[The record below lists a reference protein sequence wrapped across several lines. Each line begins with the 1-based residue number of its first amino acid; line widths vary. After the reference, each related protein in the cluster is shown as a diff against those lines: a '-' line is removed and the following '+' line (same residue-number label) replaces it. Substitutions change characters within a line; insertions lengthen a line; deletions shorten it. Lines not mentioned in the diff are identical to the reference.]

1 MNFDLAINNYNINEL
16 RDMFELPEKY
26 DKNMID
32 MKETKIIDNIIKN
45 KNINE
50 ENKLKIIY
58 FLIKAKNILS
68 DHIANNNSNNN
79 EMMIVSKQASANN
92 KPPTRE
98 ALPKTELLS
107 YDDHMVQVRTPDG
120 HPPDATFVRGILNPL
135 RKRIITRTVTI
146 DSRFRENYYNSAA
159 TNFNIQLPM
168 VIENVVSMQLS
179 SIEMPT
185 SYYVISNQY
194 QNNYFTITV
203 NDISE
208 VLVIASGNYTTA
220 SLALNIN
227 TQLNNLGGNFKYVV
241 FAVNI
246 GAAFGG
252 SGQMMIGLNP
262 NTPADAVDKLELNFQ
277 ADRFGNDDRKTPLT
291 LKFGWIMG
299 FRNGIYTGNLNYVS
313 EAILDISGPRYFY
326 LVVEDFNNNNNNALF
341 YTAFNSSLL
350 NKSVLGRFPLNT
362 SLYSLLLQNNL
373 NVVVVKRE
381 YFGPVDIH
389 NLKIQLLDEFGRIV
403 DLNYMDFSFSLFFT
417 IAYDI

>member
-1 MNFDLAINNYNINEL
+1 MNFDLTINNYNINEL
-16 RDMFELPEKY
+16 RDMFELPENY

-32 MKETKIIDNIIKN
+32 NKESKIIDNVIKD

-50 ENKLKIIY
+50 DKKLKIIS
-58 FLIKAKNILS
+58 FLIKAKNILNE
-68 DHIANNNSNNN
+68 HIPENSKN
-79 EMMIVSKQASANN
+79 EMTIVSKKN
-92 KPPTRE
+92 PTHK
-98 ALPKTELLS
+98 AVSNTNSLPTTELLS

-120 HPPDATFVRGILNPL
+120 FPPDPTFSRGILNPL
-135 RKRIITRTVTI
+135 RKRVITRTVTI
-146 DSRFRENYYNSAA
+146 DSRFRENYYNSSA
-159 TNFNIQLPM
+159 TNFNVQLPM
-168 VIENVVSMQLS
+168 IIENVLSMQLS

-203 NDISE
+203 NDESE
-208 VLVIASGNYTTA
+208 VLVIASGNYTTS
-220 SLALNIN
+220 SLSLNIN
-227 TQLNNLGGNFKYVV
+227 TQLTNLGGNFKYVV

-246 GAAFGG
+246 GTAFGG
-252 SGQMMIGLNP
+252 SGQMMVGLNP
-262 NTPADAVDKLELNFQ
+262 NTPVGLIEKLELNFQ

-326 LVVEDFNNNNNNALF
+326 LVVEDFNNNNNNGLF

-350 NKSVLGRFPLNT
+350 NKSILGRFPLNT

-373 NVVVVKRE
+373 NVVVLKRE
-381 YFGPVDIH
+381 YFGPVTIQ
-389 NLKIQLLDEFGRIV
+389 NLQIQLLDEFGRIV
-403 DLNYMDFSFSLFFT
+403 DLNYMDFSFSILLT